1 MININLY
8 VKIEKGIHKLMVK
21 SMTGYGRAK
30 QEIGGRNILVEM
42 KSVNNRYLDCSV
54 KLPRLFGFLEEKIK
68 SYIASKGISR
78 GKIEVFVSID
88 ILEEIG
94 ISVELDTA
102 YASSYIAALRRLS
115 AEFGLPDDIT
125 TMAVAANRDI
135 FSVKKADEDMDREWN
150 NVLPVLEDAVAAFLA
165 SREREGANMKADIIA
180 KKARVQELVSTIA
193 PLSEADVRNQYTK
206 IETRIKQLLGDVT
219 VDEGRL
225 ITECALF
232 ADKIAIDEELVRLS
246 SHFEAFDQ
254 ILASDEPIG
263 RKLDFLLQEINRETN
278 TIGSKACDVAIAKI
292 VVEIKSELEKIR
304 EQIQNIE

>member
-1 MININLY
+1 MI
-8 VKIEKGIHKLMVK
+8 K

-30 QEIGGRNILVEM
+30 REIGGRNILVEI

-54 KLPRLFGFLEEKIK
+54 KVPKIFGFLEDKIK
-68 SYIASKGISR
+68 SYLSAKGISR
-78 GKIEVFVSID
+78 GKIEVYVSID

-102 YASSYIAALRRLS
+102 YAASYIKALRRLS
-115 AEFGLPDDIT
+115 EEFGLTNDIS

-135 FSVKKADEDMDREWN
+135 FSVKKADEDMEREWN
-150 NVLPVLEDAVAAFLA
+150 NLLPVLDEATAAFIA
-165 SREREGANMKADIIA
+165 SREREGANMKADIEA
-180 KKARVQELVSTIA
+180 KKCRVMELAAKIA
-193 PLSEADVRNQYTK
+193 PLSEADVKNQYAK
-206 IETRIKQLLGDVT
+206 IEARIKQLIGDVA
-219 VDEGRL
+219 VDEARL
-225 ITECALF
+225 ITECAIF
-232 ADKIAIDEELVRLS
+232 ADKIAIDEELVRLA
-246 SHFEAFDQ
+246 SHFEAFDG
-254 ILASDEPIG
+254 ILATDEPVG

>member
-1 MININLY
+1 MENR
-8 VKIEKGIHKLMVK
+8 KGIHKRMVK

-30 QEIGGRNILVEM
+30 KEIGGRNILVEM
-42 KSVNNRYLDCSV
+42 KSVNNRYLDCTV
-54 KLPRLFGFLEEKIK
+54 KLPKLFGFLEEKIK
-68 SYIASKGISR
+68 SYVAAKGVSR
-78 GKIEVFVSID
+78 GKIEIFVSID

-102 YASSYIAALRRLS
+102 YATSYIAALRRLS
-115 AEFGLPDDIT
+115 SEFGLPDDIT

-150 NVLPVLEDAVAAFLA
+150 NVLPVLEEAVSAFLA
-165 SREREGANMKADIIA
+165 SREREGANMKADIMA
-180 KKARVQELVSTIA
+180 KKARVQELVATIA
-193 PLSEADVRNQYTK
+193 PLSEADVKNQYAK
-206 IETRIKQLLGDVT
+206 IEARIKQLLGDVT

-246 SHFEAFDQ
+246 SHFEAFDA

>member
-1 MININLY
+1 MIR
-8 VKIEKGIHKLMVK
+8 

-30 QEIGGRNILVEM
+30 REIGGRNILVEI

-54 KLPRLFGFLEEKIK
+54 KVPKIFGFLEDKIK
-68 SYIASKGISR
+68 SYLSSKGISR
-78 GKIEVFVSID
+78 GKLEVYVSID

-102 YASSYIAALRRLS
+102 YAASYIAALRRLS
-115 AEFGLPDDIT
+115 EEFNLTNDIT

-135 FSVKKADEDMDREWN
+135 FSVKKADEDMEREWN
-150 NVLPVLEDAVAAFLA
+150 NLLPVLEEATSAFIA
-165 SREREGANMKADIIA
+165 SREREGANMKADVEA
-180 KKARVQELVSTIA
+180 KKRRVMDLAAKIA
-193 PLSEADVRNQYTK
+193 PLSEADVKNQYAK
-206 IETRIKQLLGDVT
+206 IEARIKQLIGDVA
-219 VDEGRL
+219 VDEARL
-225 ITECALF
+225 ITECAIF

-246 SHFEAFDQ
+246 SHFEAFDG
-254 ILASDEPIG
+254 ILASNEPVG

>member
-1 MININLY
+1 MI
-8 VKIEKGIHKLMVK
+8 K

-30 QEIGGRNILVEM
+30 REIGGRNILVEI

-54 KLPRLFGFLEEKIK
+54 KVPKIFGFLEDKIK
-68 SYIASKGISR
+68 SYLSAKGISR
-78 GKIEVFVSID
+78 GKIEVYVSID

-102 YASSYIAALRRLS
+102 YAASYIKALRRLS
-115 AEFGLPDDIT
+115 EEFGLTNDIS

-135 FSVKKADEDMDREWN
+135 FSVKKADEDMEREWN
-150 NVLPVLEDAVAAFLA
+150 NLLPVLDEATAAFIA
-165 SREREGANMKADIIA
+165 SREREGANMKADIEA
-180 KKARVQELVSTIA
+180 KKCRVMELAAKIA
-193 PLSEADVRNQYTK
+193 PLSEADVKNQYAK
-206 IETRIKQLLGDVT
+206 IEARIKQLIGDVA
-219 VDEGRL
+219 VDEARL
-225 ITECALF
+225 ITECAIF
-232 ADKIAIDEELVRLS
+232 ADKVAIDEELVRLA
-246 SHFEAFDQ
+246 SHFEAFDG
-254 ILASDEPIG
+254 ILAADEPVG

>member
-1 MININLY
+1 MIR
-8 VKIEKGIHKLMVK
+8 

-30 QEIGGRNILVEM
+30 REIGGRNILVEI

-54 KLPRLFGFLEEKIK
+54 KVPKIFGFLEDKVK
-68 SYIASKGISR
+68 SYLSAKGISR
-78 GKIEVFVSID
+78 GKLEVYVSID

-102 YASSYIAALRRLS
+102 YAASYIAALRRLS
-115 AEFGLPDDIT
+115 EEFGLENDIT

-135 FSVKKADEDMDREWN
+135 FSVKKADEDMEREWN
-150 NVLPVLEDAVAAFLA
+150 NLLPVLEEATCAFIA
-165 SREREGANMKADIIA
+165 SREREGANMKADIEA
-180 KKARVQELVSTIA
+180 KKQRVMDLVAKIA
-193 PLSEADVRNQYTK
+193 PLSEADVKNQYAK
-206 IETRIKQLLGDVT
+206 IEARIKQLIGDVA
-219 VDEGRL
+219 VDEARL
-225 ITECALF
+225 ITECAIF
-232 ADKIAIDEELVRLS
+232 ADKIAIDEELVRLA
-246 SHFEAFDQ
+246 SHFEAFDS
-254 ILASDEPIG
+254 ILTSNEPVG